1 LGEERVE
8 RRLAAIIAADVAGYS
23 RLMGQDEAGTLA
35 RLRSHRRELID
46 PSIAEHKGR
55 IVKTTGD
62 GILIEFPSVVEAV
75 SCAVAVQD
83 GMALRNIPVAAD
95 QRIEFRI
102 GINLGDII
110 VEGADIH
117 GDGVNVVAR
126 LEALAE
132 PGGICVSRVV
142 RDQVRDKLDVALE
155 DLGEQ
160 ALKNIA
166 RPVRVFRIGPRTAGP
181 PVSAGGAGE
190 THPVP
195 IDQPLALPDKPSIAV
210 LPFQNMSGD
219 PEQEYFADG
228 MVEDIITG
236 LSRIKWL
243 FVIARNSTFVYK
255 GRAIDV
261 KQVGRELGVRYVLEG
276 SVRKLGSRVRVTA
289 QLIDATS
296 AAHVWAER
304 YDRALDDIF
313 ALQDEVTLSV
323 IGAIEPSLRRVEI
336 ERARRKRPDSLDAWD
351 LYLRALPFAATAMPE
366 DADKALLLLEQ
377 AIALE
382 PDYAVAHA
390 MIAWCH
396 EQRYLRGGMLA
407 ETRAAASRH
416 ARAAIAAGTDDAPAL
431 AMAGFVIGVV
441 EHDYETAL
449 DALDRSLALSP
460 SSALA
465 LGFSSIIRAWTG
477 ADAISIAHAE
487 TAIRLSPYDPLIYLP
502 YVGLA
507 YAYFFTGR
515 FEESSTAAG
524 RAAQANPRFSVP
536 AIFQTAALASLGR
549 DAAAAASARRL
560 LELEP
565 SFRIGPLISSYSSN
579 KARLAMLAEA
589 LRRAG
594 LPE

>member
-1 LGEERVE
+1 VPVQPVE
-8 RRLAAIIAADVAGYS
+8 RKLAAIFAADVAGYS
-23 RLMGQDEAGTLA
+23 RLVGQDEAGTLG
-35 RLRSHRRELID
+35 RLKASRVVIDRLIADHR
-46 PSIAEHKGR
+46 GR
-55 IVKTTGD
+55 IFNTAGD
-62 GILIEFPSVVEAV
+62 SVVADFASAV
-75 SCAVAVQD
+75 DAVQCAVAAQASLADKRV
-83 GMALRNIPVAAD
+83 GTAAG
-95 QRIEFRI
+95 EPLLFRI
-102 GINLGDII
+102 GIHVGDVV
-110 VEGADIH
+110 VEGTNLL
-117 GDGVNVVAR
+117 GDGVNIAAR
-126 LEALAE
+126 LEGLAE
-132 PGGICVSRVV
+132 PGGICVSGAV
-142 RDQVRDKLDVALE
+142 RDQIGNRLPVNFD
-155 DLGEQ
+155 DLGDQ
-160 ALKNIA
+160 QVKNIVQ
-166 RPVRVFRIGPRTAGP
+166 PIRVYRVQTGTPAP
-181 PVSAGGAGE
+181 P
-190 THPVP
+190 P
-195 IDQPLALPDKPSIAV
+195 IATLPLPDKPSIAV
-210 LPFQNMSGD
+210 LPFQNLSGD
-219 PEQEYFADG
+219 TEQEYFADG

-261 KQVGRELGVRYVLEG
+261 KQVGREVGVRYVLEG
-276 SVRKLGSRVRVTA
+276 SVRKLGNRVRVTA

-313 ALQDEVTLSV
+313 ALQDELTLSV

-351 LYLRALPFAATAMPE
+351 LYLRALPFAATAMPD

-416 ARAAIAAGTDDAPAL
+416 ARAAIAAGGDDAPAL

-441 EHDYETAL
+441 EHDYETAV
-449 DALDRSLALSP
+449 DAIDRSLALSP

-477 ADAISIAHAE
+477 TDAISIAHAE

-515 FEESSTAAG
+515 FEESLTAAG

-565 SFRIGPLISSYSSN
+565 GFRIGPLISSYSSN

>member
-1 LGEERVE
+1 LSGERVE
-8 RRLAAIIAADVAGYS
+8 RRLAAILAADVVGYS

-35 RLRSHRRELID
+35 RLRGHRRELID

-62 GILIEFPSVVEAV
+62 GILVEFPSVVEAV
-75 SCAVAVQD
+75 ACAVAVQE
-83 GMALRNIPVAAD
+83 GMAERNTPIAPER
-95 QRIEFRI
+95 RIEFRI
-102 GINLGDII
+102 GINLGDVI
-110 VEGADIH
+110 VEDGDIH
-117 GDGVNVVAR
+117 GDGVNVAAR

-132 PGGICVSRVV
+132 PGGISVSRVV
-142 RDQVRDKLDVALE
+142 RDQVRDRLDVAL
-155 DLGEQ
+155 DDMGERS
-160 ALKNIA
+160 LKNIA
-166 RPVRVFRIGPRTAGP
+166 RPVRVFAVKTGPRASGP
-181 PVSAGGAGE
+181 QAAE
-190 THPVP
+190 TPAL
-195 IDQPLALPDKPSIAV
+195 QPLALPDKPSIAV

-219 PEQEYFADG
+219 PEQEYFVDG
-228 MVEDIITG
+228 MVEDIVTG

-255 GRAIDV
+255 GRAVDV
-261 KQVGRELGVRYVLEG
+261 KQVSRELGVRYVLEG
-276 SVRKLGSRVRVTA
+276 SVRKIANRVRITG
-289 QLIDATS
+289 QLIDA
-296 AAHVWAER
+296 ANGAHIWAER

-313 ALQDEVTLSV
+313 ALQDELTLSV

-416 ARAAIAAGTDDAPAL
+416 ARAAIAAGGDDAPAL

-465 LGFSSIIRAWTG
+465 LGFSSIIRAWIG

-487 TAIRLSPYDPLIYLP
+487 TGIRLSPYDPLIYLP
-502 YVGLA
+502 YVGLS

-515 FEESSTAAG
+515 FEESLTAAG

-536 AIFQTAALASLGR
+536 TIFQTAALASLGR
-549 DAAAAASARRL
+549 DAAAAASAQRL

-565 SFRIGPLISSYSSN
+565 GFRIGPLISSYSSN
-579 KARLAMLAEA
+579 KARLAMLADA